1 MGRGR
6 KIDPYE
12 VCGDIIC
19 EFRHAHG
26 EDRSVKGRCSL
37 NGALCAVLIA
47 GSAAHG
53 DSSVTHG
60 AGADYLKRL
69 ESDDPNYFVLAAPVG
84 DGELKDDDL
93 HIEFYLSVKY
103 PVGLD
108 CVDSPWLPKR
118 FLFVYNGLYDFYLFP
133 GGRYESSPVISRR
146 QNPGGVLEWDLYE
159 KQQARVG
166 YYHESNGQTIDRMDG
181 PKGYDVQLQQGGE
194 EYALTQVSRG
204 WDYVNLRYRYGE
216 RDAGEYP
223 WTVQAELRFFLP
235 WQGFGAS
242 EMEDSIFWEQDSRD
256 VGIEDYDGLRFMCER
271 RFSRSANAVLRVLG
285 KGALRLE
292 LKTSISSMNALGN
305 IGGKA
310 SLTFRDFV
318 NLFYFRGYGKEPA
331 TYHRRTEYVG
341 IGVQLR

>member
-60 AGADYLKRL
+60 AGSDYLKRL

-146 QNPGGVLEWDLYE
+146 QNPGGVLEWDLSE

-204 WDYVNLRYRYGE
+204 WDYVNLMYRHTNVPIGRYSLTGQVE
-216 RDAGEYP
+216 
-223 WTVQAELRFFLP
+223 WRFFLP